1 MAEKQ
6 FNKLRD
12 HYARCRK
19 ALQEKNRSGTST
31 KAIKS
36 ASDKMKNLLFMA
48 WINEFIKPRK
58 LKTNIDDASTKH
70 SNEGTQ
76 IDNGSDKS
84 EEEEEEMDDRESK
97 LNHDTPDYDE
107 DSLFGDEKQEKKGK
121 EIKVD
126 EAVPTKSN
134 QRAKKRKM
142 KRSEIEKEEIE
153 VLRSIANAAQN
164 QPKPKEQEK
173 EKGKDSFDLFGE
185 YIAQK
190 LRNLSKKLGDD
201 EMELLEHKIRSIFVK
216 RFANA
221 KNPNVTPT
229 QQAWLNYHF
238 SNFNQS
244 VSTSLG
250 QKTNVSPFG

>member
-1 MAEKQ
+1 M
-6 FNKLRD
+6 
-12 HYARCRK
+12 
-19 ALQEKNRSGTST
+19 QEKNRSGTST

-36 ASDKMKNLLFMA
+36 ASDKMKNLQFMA
-48 WINEFIKPRK
+48 WIDEFIKPRK
-58 LKTNIDDASTKH
+58 SKTNIDDASTKH

-76 IDNGSDKS
+76 IDDGSDKS
-84 EEEEEEMDDRESK
+84 EEEEEQMDDSESK

-107 DSLFGDEKQEKKGK
+107 DSLFGDEKQEEKGK
-121 EIKVD
+121 EIKAD

-142 KRSEIEKEEIE
+142 KRSEIEKEQIE

-164 QPKPKEQEK
+164 QPKPKEK
-173 EKGKDSFDLFGE
+173 EKGDSFDLFGE

-201 EMELLEHKIRSIFVK
+201 EMELLEHEITSIFVK

-221 KNPNVTPT
+221 KNLNVTAT
-229 QQAWLNYHF
+229 QQSWPNYHF
-238 SNFNQS
+238 SNFNQP
-244 VSTSLG
+244 VSIPYEYAG
-250 QKTNVSPFG
+250 QKMNVSPFG

>member
-1 MAEKQ
+1 M
-6 FNKLRD
+6 
-12 HYARCRK
+12 
-19 ALQEKNRSGTST
+19 T
-31 KAIKS
+31 
-36 ASDKMKNLLFMA
+36 
-48 WINEFIKPRK
+48 WIDEFIKPRK
-58 LKTNIDDASTKH
+58 SKANIDDASTKH
-70 SNEGTQ
+70 LNEITQ
-76 IDNGSDKS
+76 IDDGSDKS
-84 EEEEEEMDDRESK
+84 EEEEEEMDDSESK
-97 LNHDTPDYDE
+97 PNHDTPDCDE
-107 DSLFGDEKQEKKGK
+107 DSLFGDEKQEEKGK

-153 VLRSIANAAQN
+153 VLRRIINAAQN
-164 QPKPKEQEK
+164 QPKPKEKEK

-190 LRNLSKKLGDD
+190 LRNLSQKLGDD
-201 EMELLEHKIRSIFVK
+201 EMELLEHEITSIFVK

-221 KNPNVTPT
+221 KNPNVPPT
-229 QQAWLNYHF
+229 QQSWHKYHF

-244 VSTSLG
+244 ASTPCEYVG

>member
-1 MAEKQ
+1 M
-6 FNKLRD
+6 
-12 HYARCRK
+12 
-19 ALQEKNRSGTST
+19 QEKNRSGTST

-36 ASDKMKNLLFMA
+36 ASDKMKNLQFMA
-48 WINEFIKPRK
+48 WIDEFIKPRK
-58 LKTNIDDASTKH
+58 SKTNIDDASTKH

-76 IDNGSDKS
+76 IDDGSDKS
-84 EEEEEEMDDRESK
+84 EEEEEEMDDSESK

-107 DSLFGDEKQEKKGK
+107 DSLFGDEKQEEKGK

-164 QPKPKEQEK
+164 QPKPKEKEK

-201 EMELLEHKIRSIFVK
+201 EMELLEHEITSIFVK

-229 QQAWLNYHF
+229 QQSWPNYHF

-244 VSTSLG
+244 VSTPYEYAG
-250 QKTNVSPFG
+250 QKMNVSPFG